1 MGNFKFISSRL
12 SRYKRAWH
20 RTYRSV
26 AVRLITE
33 NCQRVKAISHQ
44 TRTQRDAR
52 RQIPPPDRP
61 KARDHV
67 PFSTLTDL
75 QGNDLITVA
84 PVKNVTLPSQHS
96 NASIGSESAKP

>member
-1 MGNFKFISSRL
+1 MERPCAGEYLMGNCKFISSRL
-12 SRYKRAWH
+12 SRYKRARH

-33 NCQRVKAISHQ
+33 NCQRVKAISYQ

-52 RQIPPPDRP
+52 GLIPPPDRP

-67 PFSTLTDL
+67 PFRTLTDL

-84 PVKNVTLPSQHS
+84 PAE
-96 NASIGSESAKP
+96 NAA